1 MFAGFRDVDVEVE
14 HGAGDGAGRLRVHA
28 VVGGEG
34 PPVLLLHGFPQ
45 SHLMWHAVAPGLAA
59 DHTVVAAD
67 LRGYGESGIPADEL
81 AAYSFRAMAED
92 QVALM
97 ARLGYERFAVVGHDR
112 GGRVTHRMALEHP
125 DAVARAA
132 VLDILPTTHVYD
144 SVNQHLAT
152 AYYHWF
158 FFLQPEPV
166 PERLIGGDPIWY
178 LHTLLG
184 SWGGNLDHVAA
195 GALAGY
201 ERVFADPDRRHAM
214 LQDYRAAATVD
225 LELDRADAAADRLV
239 GAPLLVLWG
248 AHGVVGTGPDDVLDV
263 WRTRATDVRGQ
274 AVDAAHFL
282 AEERPGEV
290 LAALREFLR

>member
-14 HGAGDGAGRLRVHA
+14 HRAGRMRVRA
-28 VVGGEG
+28 VVGGDG
-34 PPVLLLHGFPQ
+34 PPVLLLHGYPQ
-45 SHLMWHAVAPGLAA
+45 SHLMWHAVAPELAA

-67 LRGYGESGIPADEL
+67 LRGYGESGIPTGDL
-81 AAYSFRAMAED
+81 AAHSFRAMAED

-97 ARLGYERFAVVGHDR
+97 AQLGYERFAVVGHDR
-112 GGRVTHRMALEHP
+112 GGRVTHRMALDHP
-125 DAVARAA
+125 EVVLRAA

-144 SVNQHLAT
+144 SVNQRLAT

-158 FFLQPEPV
+158 FFIQPEPV
-166 PERLIGGDPIWY
+166 PERLIGADPIWY
-178 LHTLLG
+178 LRALLG
-184 SWGGNLDHVAA
+184 SWGGTLDHVATD
-195 GALAGY
+195 ALAGY
-201 ERVFADPDRRHAM
+201 ERAFADPDRRHAM

-225 LELDRADAAADRLV
+225 VELDRADAAAGRLV
-239 GAPLLVLWG
+239 TAPLLVLWG

-282 AEERPGEV
+282 AEERPAEV
-290 LAALREFLR
+290 AAALGEFLRR

>member
-1 MFAGFRDVDVEVE
+1 MFDGFRRVDVDVE
-14 HGAGDGAGRLRVHA
+14 HDAGATRVHA
-28 VVGGEG
+28 VVGGDG

-45 SHLMWHAVAPGLAA
+45 SHLMWHAVAPELAA
-59 DHTVVAAD
+59 DHTVVAPD
-67 LRGYGESGIPADEL
+67 LRGYGESGIPAGDL

-112 GGRVTHRMALEHP
+112 GGRVAHRMALDHP
-125 DAVARAA
+125 DGVQRAA
-132 VLDILPTTHVYD
+132 VLDILPTTHVYG
-144 SVNQHLAT
+144 SVDQWLAT

-158 FFLQPEPV
+158 FYLQPEPV
-166 PERLIGGDPIWY
+166 PERLIAGDPVRY
-178 LHTLLG
+178 VHTLLG
-184 SWGGNLDHVAA
+184 SWGGSLDHVAPE
-195 GALAGY
+195 ALAGY
-201 ERVFADPDRRHAM
+201 ERAFADPARRHAM

-225 LELDRADAAADRLV
+225 LALDRADAAAGRLV
-239 GAPLLVLWG
+239 TAPLLVLWG

-263 WRTRATDVRGQ
+263 WRTRAADVRGR

-290 LAALREFLR
+290 LAALRPFLR